1 MSSTIKKIFSSLMV
15 LTLVLPLTALKVN
28 AASDE
33 SNSPV
38 FDNEGLQ
45 GDKFE
50 IPTLQLGEKQSHEV
64 VLSNGEVGIITVEK
78 VADFSD
84 EKSDID
90 HLIFFGWSPWHT

>member
-1 MSSTIKKIFSSLMV
+1 MV
-15 LTLVLPLTALKVN
+15 LTLVLPLTALTVN

-50 IPTLQLGEKQSHEV
+50 IPTLQLGEKQSH
-64 VLSNGEVGIITVEK
+64 K
-78 VADFSD
+78 AMR
-84 EKSDID
+84 
-90 HLIFFGWSPWHT
+90 